1 MGVSKISRLV
11 VFALKS
17 VEREVLGEVQALG
30 TVHLESAD
38 ELLAELSGAVEA
50 PQGGDSA
57 RKLSAAEAAIAALEP
72 LQDKVP
78 LMVRLTTERRQV
90 TIEELRKAQEDSDA
104 ATLAEEI
111 NSILESRTRL
121 EREEG
126 TALAQIEA
134 LEPWQSIG
142 EPTAT
147 VVFPT
152 PDTTGLFVA
161 VDEAEADAL
170 GGLGGEVA
178 CQVVGSSRNT
188 TYALVVAWKDQADEV
203 RQRLSDMGA
212 ELIAVPRTE
221 APPGEETKTQR
232 DRLAAIGRE
241 REGCDAKLKELA
253 GRLDDLRFYRDWLA
267 FLVQQQES
275 MAFLAST
282 ERVSVLTGYIPDD
295 CRDKLEKQLEKFGT
309 SAHVTFTEPGDDED
323 SPVLLANGDVVQSF
337 EIVTNIFGLPGRT
350 EFDPTPLLT
359 PFFALFFAVAL
370 TDAGYGLFLAVVTFC
385 VMRFLK
391 VAPFIKSF
399 MRMMFISGCMTI
411 VLGIVTGGYFGVQT
425 DKLPALAQRL
435 IIINPMAEPSKFLAF
450 ALGLGFFQMWL
461 GMFLSFYKHWRTDS
475 LRASLCLDLPWIL
488 LMPGAAIWF
497 LGKSLPGPARYGLL
511 IVAAAMVVLLTG
523 YGNRN
528 ALKRLGIGLY
538 ALYGGI
544 GLLGDLLSYSRL
556 MAFGLATAGIGM
568 VVNQLSAMLGRV
580 PVIGWL
586 LAIVLLVVG
595 HLFNLVINAFGG
607 WIHTARLQF
616 IEFFGRF
623 YEGGGRP
630 FVPLAAR
637 TKYVDIK
644 V

>member
-1 MGVSKISRLV
+1 MGISKISRLV

-17 VEREVLGEVQALG
+17 VEQDVLAEIQALG
-30 TVHLESAD
+30 AVHLESAD
-38 ELLAELSGAVEA
+38 ELLGELAGGAA

-57 RKLSAAEAAIAALEP
+57 RKLGAVETAIAALDPYKER
-72 LQDKVP
+72 VP
-78 LMVRLTTERRQV
+78 LRVRLTTERRRLTV
-90 TIEELRKAQEDSDA
+90 DELRKAQEDSRA
-104 ATLAEEI
+104 ASLSQEV
-111 NSILESRTRL
+111 NSILEGRTRL
-121 EREEG
+121 AREEA
-126 TALAQIEA
+126 TLLSQIEA
-134 LEPWQSIG
+134 LEPWG
-142 EPTAT
+142 AVAEPIAA
-147 VVFPT
+147 VASPT
-152 PDTTGLFVA
+152 PDTAGLFVA
-161 VDEAEADAL
+161 LPEDQADAL
-170 GGLGGEVA
+170 ADLGDDVA
-178 CQVVGSSRNT
+178 CQVVGSSDDT
-188 TYALVVAWKDQADEV
+188 TRALVVAWNDRADDV
-203 RQRLSDMGA
+203 RRRLADIGA
-212 ELIAVPRTE
+212 ELVALPRTE
-221 APPGEETKTQR
+221 APPADEIKTQR
-232 DRLAAIGRE
+232 DRIGEIARE
-241 REGCDAKLKELA
+241 REELGARLKDLA
-253 GRLDDLRFYRDWLA
+253 GRIGDLELYRDYLA

-275 MAFLAST
+275 MAFLAGT
-282 ERVSVLTGYIPDD
+282 ERVSVLTGYVPED
-295 CRDKLEKQLEKFGT
+295 CRDTLEKQFEKFGT
-309 SAHVTFTEPGDDED
+309 SAHVTFAEPGDDED

-370 TDAGYGLFLAVVTFC
+370 TDAGYGLFLAIVTFC

-411 VLGIVTGGYFGVQT
+411 VLGIVTGGYFGIQT
-425 DKLPALAQRL
+425 DKLPDLARDL

-461 GMFLSFYKHWRTDS
+461 GMFLSFYKHCRTDS
-475 LRASLCLDLPWIL
+475 LWAAICLDLPWIL

-497 LGKSLPGPARYGLL
+497 LGKNLPGPARNGLL
-511 IVAAAMVVLLTG
+511 IVAAAMIVLLTG
-523 YGNRN
+523 YGNKN
-528 ALKRLGIGLY
+528 VLKRLGIGAY

-568 VVNQLSAMLGRV
+568 VVNQLSAMLGKV